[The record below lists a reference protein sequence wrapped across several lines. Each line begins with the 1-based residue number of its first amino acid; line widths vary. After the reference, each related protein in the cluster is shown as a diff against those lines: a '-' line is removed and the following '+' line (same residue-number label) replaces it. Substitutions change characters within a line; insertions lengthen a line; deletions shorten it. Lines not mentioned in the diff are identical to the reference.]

1 MVQNNVE
8 RGAMYSDCICR
19 RAAARRQP
27 PLSAASPPPHGAP
40 HHLQRAACRGQG
52 QRLKSE
58 VVHHQYYD
66 DISIIY
72 FEYDLL
78 QQLGQGGGA
87 FWRSGFQRLGPHNSQ
102 VLLRRMK
109 SRSAELGRRWHNEFG
124 GRNDNGTVREIEAAA
139 SPPRDRQA

>member
-19 RAAARRQP
+19 AAARRQP
-27 PLSAASPPPHGAP
+27 PLSQPPA
-40 HHLQRAACRGQG
+40 HHRMAHRTIQGQG
-52 QRLKSE
+52 LKSE